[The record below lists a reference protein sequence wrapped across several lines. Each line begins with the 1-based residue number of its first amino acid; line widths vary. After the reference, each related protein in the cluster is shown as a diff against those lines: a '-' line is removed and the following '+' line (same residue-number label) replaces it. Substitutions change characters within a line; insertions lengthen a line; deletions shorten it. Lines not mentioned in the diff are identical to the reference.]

1 MKLNNRFIFGIL
13 SLLLAA
19 VIAFVALPTIA
30 RQTNGKEEIVRITQ
44 PVLKGEQISSEN
56 AEVVEV
62 GGYNLPS
69 NIAHQLSDVNGLYAT
84 ADLAVGDYILTSKIS
99 SVPVSSDVAL
109 NSIPSGKVAISLTV
123 KTLAS
128 GLSDKLQP
136 GDIIRIYHFLDTAAE
151 VPELRF
157 VKVLSVTD
165 SDGINVD
172 NAKEP
177 TEDEEKQ
184 QSATITVLASPEQA
198 KIITGLEND
207 GVAHVAL
214 ISRNNDKLADE
225 LLAEQDKTLQE
236 IYFPETLIEEEAAD
250 AENSDVES
258 EPQETETAES
268 AQSTNETAPSA
279 EKSNQGRRIFVMGKV
294 ITVWGSPGSG
304 KSMFCCILAKALTR
318 DKRKAIIINA
328 DMNVPMLPVWLPE
341 QIIQTNT
348 SIGQV
353 LSSVEIDTSLVA
365 SHVTVLKNYPF
376 IGMMGY
382 AAGENPLSYPE
393 VKYTM
398 VLQLIHAAAK
408 LVDFVILDCST
419 SMTNVFTP
427 AAIEAGDVVIRILTP
442 DLKGINYLKAH
453 QPLLVDERF
462 RFSEHMT
469 FAGLARP
476 FHALDEMGYIIG
488 GFDGLLPYSKEI
500 DRCATEGGMFKAI
513 TYCNPK
519 YTASLNKVLE
529 ILEQMEL
536 AEQSED
542 DAAYECEEDAD
553 E

>member
-1 MKLNNRFIFGIL
+1 MKKFFQSKGFIVSSLALLCVTIL
-13 SLLLAA
+13 G
-19 VIAFVALPTIA
+19 VCWFVSRDRTGDFRPDESPPSSVTGDWSDGGT
-30 RQTNGKEEIVRITQ
+30 QTDGDNGADAYAPGQSTDAEEEY
-44 PVLKGEQISSEN
+44 PK
-56 AEVVEV
+56 V

-279 EKSNQGRRIFVMGKV
+279 E
-294 ITVWGSPGSG
+294 
-304 KSMFCCILAKALTR
+304 
-318 DKRKAIIINA
+318 
-328 DMNVPMLPVWLPE
+328 
-341 QIIQTNT
+341 
-348 SIGQV
+348 
-353 LSSVEIDTSLVA
+353 
-365 SHVTVLKNYPF
+365 
-376 IGMMGY
+376 
-382 AAGENPLSYPE
+382 
-393 VKYTM
+393 
-398 VLQLIHAAAK
+398 
-408 LVDFVILDCST
+408 
-419 SMTNVFTP
+419 
-427 AAIEAGDVVIRILTP
+427 
-442 DLKGINYLKAH
+442 
-453 QPLLVDERF
+453 
-462 RFSEHMT
+462 
-469 FAGLARP
+469 
-476 FHALDEMGYIIG
+476 
-488 GFDGLLPYSKEI
+488 
-500 DRCATEGGMFKAI
+500 
-513 TYCNPK
+513 
-519 YTASLNKVLE
+519 
-529 ILEQMEL
+529 
-536 AEQSED
+536 
-542 DAAYECEEDAD
+542 
-553 E
+553 